1 MDASTAVIIALFVMT
16 IFSSFGGVTA
26 PSSKNIRPNPNVVR
40 QADRTPIPTSG
51 SINPYFKGV
60 LPSSARSL
68 IHKFILKYRKPH
80 EAAEITNSIM
90 IHSQKYNVNP
100 KLVAALI
107 ARESR
112 FNPRAVSSA
121 GARGLGQL
129 MPSTAKSLGITNA
142 FNIDQNAKGT
152 IRYVS
157 YLLSRF
163 KKKSKQISFALAGYL
178 EGPNGVARKNG
189 YSGQSQAYIN
199 DIFRYYRK
207 I

>member
-1 MDASTAVIIALFVMT
+1 MT

-26 PSSKNIRPNPNVVR
+26 PTSKNIRPNPRIVR
-40 QADRTPIPTSG
+40 QVKPQPKVVSGAISPYYNGVQPATARTS
-51 SINPYFKGV
+51 
-60 LPSSARSL
+60 
-68 IHKFILKYRKPH
+68 IHKFILKYRKAY
-80 EAAEITNSIM
+80 EAEKIVNSIM
-90 IHSQKYNVNP
+90 VHSQKYNVNP
-100 KLVAALI
+100 KLIAALI

-129 MPSTAKSLGITNA
+129 MPSTAKSLGITNS

-157 YLLSRF
+157 YLLGRF
-163 KKKSKQISFALAGYL
+163 KKRSKQISFALAGYL

-189 YSGQSQAYIN
+189 YSGQSQKYIN
-199 DIFRYYRK
+199 DIFAYYRK

>member
-1 MDASTAVIIALFVMT
+1 MEASTAVIIALFVMT
-16 IFSSFGGVTA
+16 IFSSFGGVTS
-26 PSSKNIRPNPNVVR
+26 PSPKNIRPNPNIVR
-40 QADRTPIPTSG
+40 QADRAPIPTSG
-51 SINPYFKGV
+51 PINPYYSGV
-60 LPSSARSL
+60 QSATARTA
-68 IHKFILKYRKPH
+68 IHKFILKYRRPRQA
-80 EAAEITNSIM
+80 EEITNSIM
-90 IHSQKYNVNP
+90 VHSQKYNVNP

-129 MPSTAKSLGITNA
+129 MPSTAKSLGITNP

-157 YLLSRF
+157 YLLGRF
-163 KKKSKQISFALAGYL
+163 KKRAKQVSFALAGYL

-199 DIFRYYRK
+199 DIFKYYHK